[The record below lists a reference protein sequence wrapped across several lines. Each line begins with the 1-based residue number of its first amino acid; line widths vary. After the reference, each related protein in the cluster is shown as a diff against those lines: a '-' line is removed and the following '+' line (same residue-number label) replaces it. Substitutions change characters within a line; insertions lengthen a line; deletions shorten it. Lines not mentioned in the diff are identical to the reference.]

1 MTAVIQQGRVLD
13 EQIVS
18 GLAAGLACPFHLGRH
33 YSLKAYSPLSKKTV
47 GGFEFGPI
55 PKGLRQ
61 HPSGSGGQM
70 FSNIHQAFIAT
81 LTSQLGESKF
91 ILRPLSRWY

>member
-1 MTAVIQQGRVLD
+1 MAAVIQQGRVLD
-13 EQIVS
+13 EQILS
-18 GLAAGLACPFHLGRH
+18 GLAAGLACPFHMGCH

-61 HPSGSGGQM
+61 HPSGTGGQM
-70 FSNIHQAFIAT
+70 FSNIHQTFIAT
-81 LTSQLGESKF
+81 LISQLGKPKF

>member
-1 MTAVIQQGRVLD
+1 MAAVIQQGRVLD

-18 GLAAGLACPFHLGRH
+18 GLAAGLACSFHRGRH

-61 HPSGSGGQM
+61 HPSGTGGQM

-81 LTSQLGESKF
+81 LISQLGEPKF